1 MPAAW
6 IEEIQEAIDS
16 EGLVNLGGY
25 FDIDFTNT
33 PNECFLCEFT
43 INGEATDGTFTLRI
57 PNAAQFESEEFI
69 AAYLWN
75 VGGNYAGDKFE
86 VVSVES
92 DSPDLLITIALTL
105 EQVDAA
111 LVSDNALLL
120 ACSDVL
126 EVSAFDVE
134 SITPSTL
141 EINFDYP
148 TPTPA
153 AQPLPAPTGVSVVNN
168 AIVATQARST
178 VSWNAVTN
186 ATGYKVEYKR
196 DADTTWTSQTVSATS
211 LQISTLTRNTL
222 YNFRVTALGDGTT
235 YTDSP
240 ASSVVSITTK
250 ARLAQPANFRAT
262 EITQT
267 SITMSWDAVAN
278 SNGYRTRIKPASG
291 STWTNIDTKNTTAS
305 FTGLTKGTTYDV
317 SIRTT
322 ANTSTNY
329 DSSAFMNP
337 IEVTT
342 LNSTP
347 LSTPTGLNADNITSD
362 SARTNWQ
369 AVENASNYKV
379 QYKAAGDTVWTE
391 TYTD

>member
-1 MPAAW
+1 MAAAW

-25 FDIDFTNT
+25 FGIDFTTT
-33 PNECFLCEFT
+33 PYECFLCGFT
-43 INGEATDGTFTLRI
+43 IDGEASDCIFTLRI
-57 PNAAQFESEEFI
+57 PNAAQFQSEEFI
-69 AAYLWN
+69 AGHLRNEGGYYL
-75 VGGNYAGDKFE
+75 GGPLE
-86 VVSVES
+86 VVSIES
-92 DSPDLLITIALTL
+92 NNADLLITIALSE
-105 EQVDAA
+105 EQTDAA
-111 LVSDNALLL
+111 LASDNALLL
-120 ACSDVL
+120 ACSGEL

-134 SITPSTL
+134 SITPAAM

-148 TPTPA
+148 TPTPP
-153 AQPLPAPTGVSVVNN
+153 AQPLPAPTGVNVVNN

-196 DADTTWTSQTVSATS
+196 DADTTWTAQTVSATS

-278 SNGYRTRIKPASG
+278 SNGYRTRIKPAAG
-291 STWTNIDTKNTTAS
+291 STWTNIDTKNTTAT
-305 FTGLTKGTTYDV
+305 FTGLTKGTIYDV

-342 LNSTP
+342 LNTTP
-347 LSTPTGLNADNITSD
+347 LATPTGLYADNITSD
-362 SARTNWQ
+362 SARVSWT
-369 AVENASNYKV
+369 AVENATSYKV
-379 QYKAAGDTVWTE
+379 EYRRQGDTTWNE
-391 TYTD
+391 